1 MRKGRPS
8 GRPFSFRRTR
18 RIHSV
23 LDSRHDSRI
32 PGRSAVDELN
42 APLGQGPAPKK
53 RLPLARLASQGVAG
67 LLGLAL
73 AVVVLWASLLRI
85 HDGGERPVQAL
96 PAPVQQA
103 EAPAPPPPQ
112 PEPQVATAPPPG
124 TQTVNIIDG
133 MTGKRQEIIIGTP
146 AAKRPAGDPRL
157 LEATRYGPI
166 PKVGKDGV
174 RPADVYA
181 RKPSVSDT
189 PAPNAVRIAIVV
201 GGLGAGATAT
211 ANALAK
217 LPGAVSL
224 AFTPYGSDLETQTA
238 QARDKGHEIL
248 LQVPME
254 PGDYPDN
261 DPGPQTLLTSLSAEQ
276 NVDRLHWLFSR
287 FQGYVGVVN
296 VMGAGFTSSEKALA
310 PVLGDV
316 AKRGLIYVDDGLS
329 PHSQAGQ
336 IASVNKLPY
345 AKADVAIDAV
355 PSATEIDNALK
366 RLETIARSGAV
377 AVGYSSALP
386 ASIDRIAKWAKAAQA
401 RGIVLVPVTAATVRA
416 RSS

>member
-1 MRKGRPS
+1 
-8 GRPFSFRRTR
+8 
-18 RIHSV
+18 
-23 LDSRHDSRI
+23 
-32 PGRSAVDELN
+32 
-42 APLGQGPAPKK
+42 
-53 RLPLARLASQGVAG
+53 
-67 LLGLAL
+67 L
-73 AVVVLWASLLRI
+73 AVVVLWASFLRI
-85 HDGGERPVQAL
+85 YDGGERPVQAP

-103 EAPAPPPPQ
+103 EAPAPPPPR
-112 PEPQVATAPPPG
+112 PEPQVAPAPPPG

-166 PKVGKDGV
+166 PRIGTDGV

-181 RKPSVSDT
+181 RKPAVSDT

-238 QARDKGHEIL
+238 QARDKGHEVL

-287 FQGYVGVVN
+287 FQGYVGVIN
-296 VMGAGFTSSEKALA
+296 AMGAGFTSSEKALA

-316 AKRGLIYVDDGLS
+316 AKRGLIYVDDGSS
-329 PHSQAGQ
+329 PRSQAGQ
-336 IASVNKLPY
+336 IASANKQPY
-345 AKADVAIDAV
+345 AKAEVAIDAV

-366 RLETIARSGAV
+366 RLETIARSGVV

-386 ASIDRIAKWAKAAQA
+386 ASIDRIAKWAKAAHA